1 MKGRILSVV
10 IIILLTSCEKGEPET
25 TILKFFS
32 KSYKETGNSIAV
44 ARDDEGKDLYYY
56 ICGQFTDKLANNAEK
71 RPGVLRAGTDGNM
84 IDSAMTLRDYE
95 GSASRII
102 TLDNGDVVC
111 TGYVHN
117 GSSGQDIFVWRL
129 SSGLT
134 TVRSKIYDSSDN
146 QYGVDILET
155 DDGFLVLAT
164 TDKKRE
170 PAGEVTGNPQGKK
183 DILLMKIG
191 SDLEPLSAIP
201 AVGFNGNDEGVAVK
215 EDISGGFIVVGT
227 TDRSDRP
234 LSEQS
239 GTNLIIVKLNSDGST
254 TEPRIIG
261 GTVNE
266 TASDFEVLDDGYL
279 IAGVTGNTA
288 VTQRGH
294 IWKIPEYIYDS
305 TEYSHE
311 VVIEPSLANKTP
323 FYIKAMCR
331 YKTNSFLLAGQ
342 YNTGLSAR
350 MLIFSTD
357 VYGTADVSRI
367 KKSGGTG
374 SQVANDVI
382 SGYSDNII
390 TVGSNS
396 YENNSMVCFLKF
408 RF

>member
-1 MKGRILSVV
+1 MKGRIITALV
-10 IIILLTSCEKGEPET
+10 IILLTSCEKGDPDT

-32 KSYKETGNSIAV
+32 KSYKETGNSVAV
-44 ARDDEGKDLYYY
+44 ARDADGKDLFYY

-71 RPGVLRAGTDGNM
+71 RPGVLRTGTDGNM
-84 IDSAMTLRDYE
+84 IDSAMTLSGWE

-102 TLDNGDVVC
+102 TLDNGDVIC
-111 TGYVHN
+111 TGYVIN
-117 GSSGQDIFVWRL
+117 GSYGQDVFVWRL
-129 SSGLT
+129 NSGLT
-134 TVRSKIYDSSDN
+134 TVRYKIYESSDN

-183 DILLMKIG
+183 DILLMMIG

-215 EDISGGFIVVGT
+215 QDINGGFIVAGT

-234 LSEQS
+234 SSEQA
-239 GTNLIIVKLNSDGST
+239 GTNIIIVRLNSEGNT

-261 GTVNE
+261 GTVDE
-266 TASDFEVLDDGYL
+266 AASDFEVLNDGYL

-288 VTQRGH
+288 AARRGH
-294 IWKIPEYIYDS
+294 IWKIPVNIYGPA
-305 TEYSHE
+305 EYSHQ
-311 VVIEPSLANKTP
+311 VVIESALADKTP
-323 FYIKAMCR
+323 FNIKAMCR

-357 VYGTADVSRI
+357 VYGTADESRI

-374 SQVANDVI
+374 SQVANDVV

-396 YENNSMVCFLKF
+396 YESNSMICFLKF
-408 RF
+408 NF